1 MNDFQTNTLVAAVVV
16 AAAAIVLQTVLLIAL
31 YRASRA
37 MREQLTRLV
46 EKLEPL
52 AERSQRV
59 LEEMRQQVGEVTT
72 RANQLLELSRKQV
85 ARADEFLEDAVG
97 RARAQMGRVEMVLDD
112 TLGRFQ
118 ETVALLNRSIVRPL
132 KQLNGLTLGIRAA
145 LAALFGERRTTVERA
160 THDEEMFI

>member
-1 MNDFQTNTLVAAVVV
+1 MDPIIITSAVIV
-16 AAAAIVLQTVLLIAL
+16 AAAAIVLQAVLMFAN

-37 MREQLTRLV
+37 MREQLTQLVTKLEPVAERTQRLV
-46 EKLEPL
+46 EE
-52 AERSQRV
+52 A
-59 LEEMRQQVGEVTT
+59 RQQVGEVTS
-72 RANQLLELSRKQV
+72 RANEVLELSRKQLL
-85 ARADEFLEDAVG
+85 RADEFLEDVTT
-97 RARAQMGRVEMVLDD
+97 RARSQVNRAEMVLDD

-118 ETVALLNRSIVRPL
+118 ETVALLNRSILQPL